1 MKLFFNQNNQ
11 SLINLFCMNKKKIR
25 KYEEM
30 KLDDYQVKLLP
41 MANLYPTLILDHTL

>member
-1 MKLFFNQNNQ
+1 
-11 SLINLFCMNKKKIR
+11 MNKKKIR

-41 MANLYPTLILDHTL
+41 MANLYPTLILDHTLWNCVELTLLGPV